1 MWLLILYFTSGF
13 AEGKVPASGGVTVT
27 YILFVLGFYLMIK
40 GADILVDGAT
50 TIARR
55 LRISD
60 IVIGL
65 TIVSFG
71 TSMPELVVN
80 IIASFKGSSEIAI
93 GNVLGSNIANIL
105 LILGVASLVT
115 PLPLKRGTILS
126 EIPFSLIA
134 TLLVGFLANAAIFG
148 DAKKALSLSRID
160 GLCLL
165 LFFGIFMLYVSSI
178 AHDGMADDIP
188 EGKMSN
194 SRAMGFIVSG
204 CIGLFFG
211 GKWVVDGAIVI
222 AKIFGM
228 SETFI
233 GLTVVAVGTSLPEL
247 VTSAMAAYRGS
258 ADIAVGNAIGS
269 NIFNLLWILGI
280 SATIRPLPFDHA
292 SNSDLVFL
300 IFTSLLLFA
309 AVIFG
314 ERNKIDRWQGFG
326 FLIIYSIYTMFL
338 IFRG

>member
-1 MWLLILYFTSGF
+1 MSLVYLLF
-13 AEGKVPASGGVTVT
+13 AV
-27 YILFVLGFYLMIK
+27 GFYLLIK
-40 GADILVDGAT
+40 GADILVEGAAS
-50 TIARR
+50 IARR
-55 LRISD
+55 LQISD

-80 IIASFKGSSEIAI
+80 IIASFQGSAEIAI

-115 PLPLKRGTILS
+115 PLPLKRSTILS
-126 EIPFSLIA
+126 EIPFSLVA
-134 TLLVGFLANAAIFG
+134 TMLVGFLANAAIFT
-148 DAKKALSLSRID
+148 DPKKALFLSRVD
-160 GLCLL
+160 GLVLL
-165 LFFGIFMLYVSSI
+165 CFFGLFMLYIATI
-178 AHDGMADDIP
+178 AHDDMTDAIP
-188 EGKMSN
+188 AGEMSN
-194 SRAMGFIVSG
+194 GRALFLIVGG
-204 CIGLFFG
+204 CLALFLG
-211 GKWVVDGAIVI
+211 GKWVVDGAIQL
-222 AKIFGM
+222 ARIFGM

-233 GLTVVAVGTSLPEL
+233 GLTVVAIGTSLPEL

-292 SNSDLVFL
+292 SNSDIVML
-300 IFTSLLLFA
+300 IFTSILLFG

-314 ERNKIDRWQGFG
+314 ERNRIDRWQGFG
-326 FLIIYSIYTMFL
+326 FLIIYCIYTLFL
-338 IFRG
+338 VYRG